1 MGYDVRLIKG
11 EVVIPAARTG
21 PALSAIRALNQR
33 DDLKSGWSRVDYPD
47 GTFGRRPH
55 WAFTDP
61 AEIRSARSLTEM
73 VRAFRYEAMTEPDGE
88 VYGVELIGGTRAA
101 GDDVHLWR
109 ALAPYVDAGGELI
122 WLGEDDK
129 LQRWSF
135 DGVTMTVADGR
146 MVFTAG
152 RHGCGCGPEAGRT

>member
-1 MGYDVRLIKG
+1 MGYDVRLTKG
-11 EVVIPAARTG
+11 EVVIPAARTS
-21 PALSAIRALNQR
+21 PALNAIRALNQR

-135 DGVTMTVADGR
+135 DGSTMTVADGR

-152 RHGCGCGPEAGRT
+152 RHGCGCI